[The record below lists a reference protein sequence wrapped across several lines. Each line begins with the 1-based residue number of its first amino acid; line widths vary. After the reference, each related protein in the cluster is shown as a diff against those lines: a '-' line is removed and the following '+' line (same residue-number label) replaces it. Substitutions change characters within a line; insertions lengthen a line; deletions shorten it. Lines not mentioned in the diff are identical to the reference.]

1 MKKAL
6 IVGSRS
12 QDGIFLK
19 KYLLSLKYDVVG
31 ICRDYTEY
39 SNSTKKEEKINILKE
54 DHLKNFIKK
63 EKPDEI
69 YYFSAY
75 NHSSESL
82 IFDNKETLELAN
94 NLHFVSPMIFLQI
107 IKNLKINIKF
117 FYACSSHIFGN
128 SSKYPQNELTQINPN
143 SIYGITKASGLFG
156 CRKFRNENIFAS
168 TGILYSHVSENRSQK
183 FLSKKI
189 SSAVAR
195 IHAGSNEIISVGHL
209 ETLIDWGYAKDY
221 VEAMHAIL
229 QLPNSD
235 DFIISSGFSHTVKDF
250 ISLAFECV
258 GLDYRNHIKV
268 DKNLLKRNF
277 NPLIGDSRKVQEL
290 TGWKPKTNFT
300 ELVNILVKHEIDSL

>member
-39 SNSTKKEEKINILKE
+39 SGLINRNKKINILRE
-54 DHLKNFIKK
+54 DHIESFIEK

-69 YYFSAY
+69 YYFSSY

-82 IFDNKETLELAN
+82 ISENKQALELAN
-94 NLHFVSPMIFLQI
+94 NLHFISPMIFLQV
-107 IKNLKINIKF
+107 IKKVKMNIKF

-128 SSKYPQNELTQINPN
+128 YSKYPQNELTQINPN
-143 SIYGITKASGLFG
+143 SVYGITKASGLFG
-156 CRKFRNENIFAS
+156 CRKYRNENVFVS

-189 SSAVAR
+189 TSAVAR
-195 IHAGSNEIISVGHL
+195 INAGSDEIISIGNL
-209 ETLIDWGYAKDY
+209 DTIIDWGYAKNY

-250 ISLAFECV
+250 ISLAFDCV

-277 NPLIGDSRKVQEL
+277 NPLVGDSKKVFES
-290 TGWKPKTNFT
+290 TGWRPKTTFT
-300 ELVNILVKHEIDSL
+300 EMVRILVKYEIESL